1 MEGPLAALATS
12 YESYSYW
19 RDRTGVDHGR
29 EGPRSQP
36 TGESGTF
43 KRRGLL
49 VAAGTLLAGALA
61 KASER
66 VARATDGLAI
76 IAGQANA
83 STLETSSTAQET
95 PAPSPST

>member
-1 MEGPLAALATS
+1 MGGKDL
-12 YESYSYW
+12 
-19 RDRTGVDHGR
+19 
-29 EGPRSQP
+29 RSQP
-36 TGESGTF
+36 TGESSTF

-49 VAAGTLLAGALA
+49 VAVGTLLAGALA

-83 STLETSSTAQET
+83 STLETSLNRTGNTGPITFHVTNSSGGAILAECSSGICGDFSNS
-95 PAPSPST
+95 A